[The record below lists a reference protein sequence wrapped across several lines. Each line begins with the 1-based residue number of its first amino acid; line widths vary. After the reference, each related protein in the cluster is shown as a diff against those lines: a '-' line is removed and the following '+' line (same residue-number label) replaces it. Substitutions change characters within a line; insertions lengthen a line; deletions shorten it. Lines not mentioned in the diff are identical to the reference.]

1 MDEQRHTIEELKQ
14 WQALPLQ
21 VKVGMSMTR
30 IRQWVHEYFEDG
42 VYVSFSGGKDSTV
55 LSHLV
60 DRAIPGNNIPRVFVN
75 TGLEYPEVVQFV
87 RKEPRAVIVRPKMN
101 FKKVIEQYGYPFFSK
116 ETSEVIYNAKKYLT
130 KLANAETIDYR
141 QTDRQ
146 LQLPYKY
153 SYDRLLGQGEYAKS
167 KSGGAD
173 AKYRKL
179 RGLGEFS
186 KAKGQ
191 MDNAVESG
199 MLPRHIRTALAR
211 EEDGS
216 YP

>member
-146 LQLPYKY
+146 TV
-153 SYDRLLGQGEYAKS
+153 
-167 KSGGAD
+167 
-173 AKYRKL
+173 
-179 RGLGEFS
+179 
-186 KAKGQ
+186 
-191 MDNAVESG
+191 AV
-199 MLPRHIRTALAR
+199 AV
-211 EEDGS
+211 
-216 YP
+216 